1 MIEPISK
8 LKALNEDLKAL
19 DLGEFLKSNSFHR
32 MCVKLKIDEFWQS
45 VYHDAEKA
53 RTFYSVGMDVE
64 AHDSKE
70 AIVIALNIIFQ
81 NHYSDFFT
89 FFNTLLNT
97 YSDWKKEDLFIDD
110 FREDMILLG
119 ANTETIA
126 ELEKLAYRF
135 SQPIPKTIVP
145 SDIWNYNKL
154 ESVIR
159 DMDRSITDE
168 RFNLTITYAY
178 TCLEG
183 IFKAYIQQHLPEHT
197 SVDKLNTLSTLVRD
211 HLKQRLNDQNKAYP
225 EQILNLIPTITNG
238 VSNARNEFSE
248 SHFDNQ
254 SEKWLAE
261 FCRDCVSSVARL
273 ILKFID

>member
-19 DLGEFLKSNSFHR
+19 ELGEFLKSNNFHR
-32 MCVKLKIDEFWQS
+32 MCVKLEIDEFWQS
-45 VYHDAEKA
+45 VYRDAKDA
-53 RTFYSVGMDVE
+53 RTFYSLGMDVE
-64 AHDSKE
+64 AYDSE
-70 AIVIALNIIFQ
+70 QAIVIALNIIFQ
-81 NHYSDFFT
+81 NHYKDFFS
-89 FFNTLLNT
+89 FFITLLTT

-110 FREDMILLG
+110 FREDLLLLG
-119 ANTETIA
+119 ASAQVIK

-135 SQPIPKTIVP
+135 SQQVPKTIVP
-145 SDIWNYNKL
+145 SDVWNYNKL
-154 ESVIR
+154 EEVVR
-159 DMDRSITDE
+159 DMDKSITNE

-183 IFKAYIQQHLPEHT
+183 IFKAYVQQHLPEHK
-197 SVDKLNTLSTLVRD
+197 SVDKLNSLSTLVRD
-211 HLKQRLNDQNKAYP
+211 HLKKRLNDENRAYP

-273 ILKFID
+273 ILKFVD

>member
-1 MIEPISK
+1 
-8 LKALNEDLKAL
+8 
-19 DLGEFLKSNSFHR
+19 
-32 MCVKLKIDEFWQS
+32 
-45 VYHDAEKA
+45 
-53 RTFYSVGMDVE
+53 MDVE
-64 AHDSKE
+64 AYDSE
-70 AIVIALNIIFQ
+70 QAIVIALNIIFQ
-81 NHYSDFFT
+81 NHYKDFFS
-89 FFNTLLNT
+89 FFITLLTT

-110 FREDMILLG
+110 FREDLLLLG
-119 ANTETIA
+119 ASPQVIT

-135 SQPIPKTIVP
+135 SQQVPKTIVP
-145 SDIWNYNKL
+145 SDVWNYNKL
-154 ESVIR
+154 EEVVR
-159 DMDRSITDE
+159 DMDKSITDE

-183 IFKAYIQQHLPEHT
+183 IFKAYVQQHLPEHKC
-197 SVDKLNTLSTLVRD
+197 VDKLNSLSTLVRD
-211 HLKQRLNDQNKAYP
+211 HLKTRLNDENRAYP